1 MKFYINIQDPILRLC
16 LAVMGASLLM
26 LVAIF
31 GISYKKACDEVLDD
45 SIRLA
50 QQNVQTAKEV
60 VERHLNSIEV
70 TTLNLASTRLTEY
83 RDSDIICN
91 LLQRFVESSPDVFG
105 IAVCYEPDIIPGH
118 RQGFGPYVYKRGG
131 GLVNSNLLHD
141 GNDYLHKPW
150 YQPALNAD
158 SGIWTKPFRNI
169 KGELLA
175 CFTYP
180 LKDKQGKRIG
190 VIAADLQLEDFTEK
204 LVREICP
211 FDSTE
216 FMVLDQNLDFIA
228 HPCHS
233 LILTPLEAMFESR
246 AQRKSTEKSESLV
259 VKMKEK
265 ITGHFTFAKGTKYE
279 GMVFFAPVSQT
290 RWTVALSF
298 TKAAVF
304 EDSQNMAW
312 NMFWLCLSGTLLMV
326 GCMGWVFSKIR
337 KVVETKAGIESELSL
352 AHEIQMAM
360 VNKVYPAYPERQDID
375 IYASLIPAKDVGGD
389 LYDFAL
395 KGDILHFCVGDVSG
409 KGVPASLFMT
419 ICRTLYRSNIDR
431 ETSPAKIA
439 EALNRSV
446 AADNKKNMF
455 ITMYICALNLKTG
468 ELTVCNC
475 GHNLPLISTS
485 GESIRYLQQ
494 PPTNIPIGVVED
506 FRYKEF
512 STRVQPGSIMV
523 LYTDG
528 ITEAEN
534 NTHSLFGEDRLLNE
548 ANALSQST
556 EAQWDV
562 KHILAAVRSYSEG
575 CQQSDDIT
583 LLSIH
588 YNGKQTQN
596 T

>member
-16 LAVMGASLLM
+16 LTVMGACLLM
-26 LVAIF
+26 LVVIF
-31 GISYKKACDEVLDD
+31 GISYKEACDEVLDD

-60 VERHLNSIEV
+60 VERHLGSIEV
-70 TTLNLASTRLTEY
+70 TTLNLASTRITEY

-91 LLQRFVESSPDVFG
+91 LLQRFVESNQEVYG
-105 IAVCYEPDIIPGH
+105 IAIAYNPDIIPGH
-118 RQGFGPYVYKRGG
+118 EQGFAPYVHRNGD
-131 GLVNSNLLHD
+131 VTESTNLLCE
-141 GNDYLHKPW
+141 GRQYLTSSW
-150 YQPALNAD
+150 YQLACNAD
-158 SGIWTKPFRNI
+158 KGNWTKPFKDND
-169 KGELLA
+169 GGLLA

-180 LKDKQGKRIG
+180 LRDKQGNSLG
-190 VIAADLQLEDFTEK
+190 VIAVDLQMEGFTKK
-204 LVREICP
+204 LVSEICP
-211 FDSTE
+211 FDSAE
-216 FMVLDQNLDFIA
+216 FMILDQDLDFIT
-228 HPCHS
+228 HPDNN
-233 LILTPLEAMFESR
+233 LILTPLEEMASQR
-246 AQRKSTEKSESLV
+246 AREHGCEQNESLIV
-259 VKMKEK
+259 RMKHK
-265 ITGHFTFAKGTKYE
+265 ITGYDTYADETIYE
-279 GMVFFAPVSQT
+279 GMMFYAPVS
-290 RWTVALSF
+290 RAGWTVALSIS
-298 TKAAVF
+298 KAAVF
-304 EDSQNMAW
+304 ENSRNMAW
-312 NMFWLCLSGTLLMV
+312 NMFLFCMAGTLLMV

-455 ITMYICALNLKTG
+455 ITMYICALNLKTE